1 MDITFLHLREIF
13 SWRVFTVWSYIGS
26 MAPRQADS
34 WNNDLPVSAPLVFIN
49 KEKREHLLLM
59 CVPIFAAPNKAFR
72 FCISGCAPDH
82 QGVCVFGSLWGQVW
96 HLISFTSHIVLWVST
111 PFFVFNFFILC
122 FLLNMEFGIL
132 NHLQFHKKKI
142 IYLKKFSAILGKG
155 TVEEVGLSFRWP
167 LLSTVACSDVG

>member
-13 SWRVFTVWSYIGS
+13 NWRVFTVWSYIGS

-82 QGVCVFGSLWGQVW
+82 QGLCVFGSLWGQALTSYKL
-96 HLISFTSHIVLWVST
+96 HLTYSSLGFYSFFCFYFFHSLFPFKYGIWNFKSLAVS
-111 PFFVFNFFILC
+111 
-122 FLLNMEFGIL
+122 
-132 NHLQFHKKKI
+132 
-142 IYLKKFSAILGKG
+142 
-155 TVEEVGLSFRWP
+155 
-167 LLSTVACSDVG
+167 